1 MKKTKKLVS
10 ILLVFTMLM
19 SLATVVSAQQVP
31 TDVRFGCTP
40 ESDLNWKAYQT
51 CLSWNKVE
59 GMPMTRITLY
69 KGDEVVEKIFLEIE
83 SDTNRDEYDLWDLI
97 EANGYGRYSAIVEVS
112 PGTLEDFD
120 YYIQRNM
127 ELEMPMTAK
136 SERSNV
142 FEYTAAFKYTG
153 SMFGGDE
160 DDENETVVETKPV
173 VTEQI
178 PAPVVTSKVTSLAE
192 TLPTPQIIRIGDI
205 NNSLFTV
212 VEEVDK
218 FSAGKY
224 LLTIAKARTRSATT
238 PVDYYDLKGDVNSY
252 GEPIER
258 EHKYF
263 DGYTAKDILE
273 ISFKNN
279 DQTEQYYKMG
289 YFNKTDAN
297 SPNVRWGMNTYYNY
311 GYVQLFSDRDETYCA
326 CYNPFNNVL
335 YMYPGQMSSI
345 NDDGTALLQDGDKV
359 YKVQFKPT
367 VISVLYDGKRIG
379 FDQLPVIENGR
390 TLVPL
395 RAIFEKIGA
404 TVEWDGETQTVIA
417 KSTENGTIIRLTID
431 STTAIVN
438 GVQVGLDV
446 PAKII
451 NGRTLVPVRFVS
463 DCFGVGVDWNGDI
476 QSVILTSK

>member
-1 MKKTKKLVS
+1 MKNLKGLVS
-10 ILLVFTMLM
+10 ILLVFMMFM
-19 SLATVVSAQQVP
+19 SVATVVSAQ
-31 TDVRFGCTP
+31 
-40 ESDLNWKAYQT
+40 
-51 CLSWNKVE
+51 
-59 GMPMTRITLY
+59 
-69 KGDEVVEKIFLEIE
+69 
-83 SDTNRDEYDLWDLI
+83 
-97 EANGYGRYSAIVEVS
+97 
-112 PGTLEDFD
+112 
-120 YYIQRNM
+120 
-127 ELEMPMTAK
+127 
-136 SERSNV
+136 
-142 FEYTAAFKYTG
+142 
-153 SMFGGDE
+153 
-160 DDENETVVETKPV
+160 ETTSR
-173 VTEQI
+173 
-178 PAPVVTSKVTSLAE
+178 PAPTIVKLGIDNE
-192 TLPTPQIIRIGDI
+192 
-205 NNSLFTV
+205 LFTI

-218 FSAGKY
+218 FSTGKI
-224 LLTIAKARTRSATT
+224 LPTTAQAKTRSVTT

-252 GEPIER
+252 GEPVAK
-258 EHKYF
+258 EHKYY

-279 DQTEQYYKMG
+279 EQTEQYYKMG

-297 SPNVRWGMNTYYNY
+297 SPYVRWGMNTYYNY
-311 GYVQLFSDRDETYCA
+311 GYIQLFSDRDETYCA
-326 CYNPFNNVL
+326 CYNPFSNVL
-335 YMYPGQMSSI
+335 YMYPAPMSSI

-404 TVEWDGETQTVIA
+404 TVEWDGDTQTVIA

-431 STTAIVN
+431 STTALVN
-438 GVQVGLDV
+438 GEQVPLDV

>member
-1 MKKTKKLVS
+1 MKKLKGLVS
-10 ILLVFTMLM
+10 VLLAFMMLM
-19 SLATVVSAQQVP
+19 SLTSIVSAQQIP
-31 TDVRFGCTP
+31 TDVRFGHTP
-40 ESDLNWKAYQT
+40 ESNLNWKAYQT

-59 GMPMTRITLY
+59 GMPMTKITLY
-69 KGDEVVEKIFLEIE
+69 KDDDVVEIIFFEAE
-83 SDTNRDEYDLWDLI
+83 SDTNRDEYDLWEFI
-97 EANGYGRYSAIVEVS
+97 EPHGYGKYTAVVEVTS
-112 PGTLEDFD
+112 GTLEDFD
-120 YYIQRNM
+120 YYIQRN
-127 ELEMPMTAK
+127 LESEVPMSAK

-142 FEYTAAFKYTG
+142 FEYT
-153 SMFGGDE
+153 DE
-160 DDENETVVETKPV
+160 YDTNEIVVEKEPV
-173 VTEQI
+173 VMEEI
-178 PAPVVTSKVTSLAE
+178 PTPFVTSHVPSLSGV
-192 TLPTPQIIRIGDI
+192 LSPQIIYIGNI

-218 FSAGKY
+218 FYAGKY
-224 LLTIAKARTRSATT
+224 LPTTEARIRSATT

-252 GEPIER
+252 GEPVEK

-263 DGYTAKDILE
+263 DGYTAKDILGVKFASYDE
-273 ISFKNN
+273 TEKLFKRA
-279 DQTEQYYKMG
+279 YL
-289 YFNKTDAN
+289 NKT
-297 SPNVRWGMNTYYNY
+297 SPDSTTLNFGVNTYYDY
-311 GYVQLFSDRDETYCA
+311 GYIQLYSDSTETYCA

-335 YMYPGQMSSI
+335 YVYPGQMSSI
-345 NDDGTALLQDGDKV
+345 YDDGTALLKDGDKV